1 MRENIFPAIGFIAL
15 MLLTGCESDLVTPTL
30 DGFKYDGN
38 YLKIHFF
45 GHSSLMFDFNGTIIY
60 TDPVKNFADYSS
72 RPKADIILITHEHG
86 DHLDISTIGLL
97 TKDTTALVVTQA
109 VYDKI
114 KRGEV
119 LENGESKAFPGI
131 SVKAVPAYNTSPERL
146 SFHQKGVGNGYIVDF
161 GHKRVYIAGDT
172 ENITEM
178 ADFGSIDI
186 AFLPANLPYTMSLE
200 QVVQACNILRPHI
213 LYPYHYGETDIS
225 GLEALLK
232 DLDGVELRIKNL
244 K

>member
-1 MRENIFPAIGFIAL
+1 MNRHIFPAIGFIASV
-15 MLLTGCESDLVTPTL
+15 LLVGCGSDLVTPAL

-38 YLKIHFF
+38 SLKVHFF
-45 GHSSLMFDFNGTIIY
+45 GHSSLMFDFNGTLIY
-60 TDPVKNFADYSS
+60 VDPVKNFADYSS
-72 RPKADIILITHEHG
+72 LPKADIILITHEHG

-97 TKDTTALVVTQA
+97 TKDTTVLVVTQA

-119 LENGESKAFPGI
+119 LDNGESRAFPGI
-131 SVKAVPAYNTSPERL
+131 SVKAVPAYNTSPGRMR
-146 SFHQKGVGNGYIVDF
+146 FHPKGVGNGFIVDF
-161 GHKRVYIAGDT
+161 GGKRVYIAGDT
-172 ENITEM
+172 EDIPEM

-200 QVVQACNILRPHI
+200 QVVQACRILRPHI